1 MKVAKSMLIIIVV
14 LEFLRC
20 LGIVIYRTKL
30 KESHTANLKILRN
43 LHVSAVIILKYI
55 TVAE

>member
-1 MKVAKSMLIIIVV
+1 MLIIIVV